1 MQQRERLLLKI
12 TSVVALIAAAQ
23 FGFMFVQGAF
33 EERQT
38 RRDAIEQEL
47 EGKQAIIL
55 RGKRAQRKLKEWEHR
70 SLPADLDQARSLY
83 QNWLANAVERLRFD
97 KAEVTSGPAMSK
109 LDIYNRLPFTV
120 RGTGSLDQ
128 VTSLLYEFYKA
139 DHLHQIQR
147 LQLTPVSGRVDRRPG
162 PFGPG
167 NAEVDSPG
175 PSQFDLTLTIEAL
188 VLPGAD
194 RRDKLNDAVSERL
207 AWKELDE
214 YRIPI
219 TERNLFAPYAARITI
234 DESREAYFTGIT
246 SDEGR
251 LQAWLNL
258 RGSGRTLKLSEG
270 DNLDVGSLHG
280 TVARIR
286 EQEIEIELDGKRRRI
301 SLGKSLADGQ
311 ELPAG

>member
-23 FGFMFVQGAF
+23 FGLMFVQGAF

-38 RRDAIEQEL
+38 RVDALEQEL
-47 EGKQAIIL
+47 ADKDAIIA
-55 RGKRAQRKLKEWEHR
+55 RGKRAQRRLKEWERR

-97 KAEVTSGPAMSK
+97 KAEVTSGPAMPR
-109 LDIYNRLPFTV
+109 LNFYNRLPFTV

-128 VTSLLYEFYKA
+128 VASLLYEFYKA

-147 LQLTPVSGRVDRRPG
+147 LQLTPVSTGFGRPSPFATVGAGFDPRG
-162 PFGPG
+162 PL
-167 NAEVDSPG
+167 
-175 PSQFDLTLTIEAL
+175 QFDLSLTIEAL

-194 RRDKLNDAVSERL
+194 RRDQLNDAVSERL

-219 TERNLFAPYAARITI
+219 TQRNLFAPYAERI
-234 DESREAYFTGIT
+234 DEARDAYFTGIT
-246 SDEGR
+246 RAEGR
-251 LQAWLNL
+251 LQAWLSL
-258 RGSGRTLKLSEG
+258 RSSGRTLKLNEG
-270 DNLDVGSLHG
+270 DKLDVGSLHG

-286 EQEIEIELDGKRRRI
+286 EQAIEIESDGKRRRV
-301 SLGKSLADGQ
+301 SLGKSLAEGQ